1 MSTAAMTEIPA
12 GPAAVRPLAK
22 AFLGFTVSTLSLCVL
37 MVALA
42 AL

>member
-1 MSTAAMTEIPA
+1 MSIATTAAASSEAPTSL
-12 GPAAVRPLAK
+12 PLAK

>member
-1 MSTAAMTEIPA
+1 MSTAATTEIPP

-37 MVALA
+37 TVALA